1 MDHRERNSASGIGK
15 VIAAEF
21 VRNGTKVIVADL
33 QDNIGHSI
41 AVEVGPSVCCYTHC
55 DVTDEAQ
62 PRRSPRPST
71 SQWRATAASTSW

>member
-21 VRNGTKVIVADL
+21 VRNGTK
-33 QDNIGHSI
+33 DNIGHSI